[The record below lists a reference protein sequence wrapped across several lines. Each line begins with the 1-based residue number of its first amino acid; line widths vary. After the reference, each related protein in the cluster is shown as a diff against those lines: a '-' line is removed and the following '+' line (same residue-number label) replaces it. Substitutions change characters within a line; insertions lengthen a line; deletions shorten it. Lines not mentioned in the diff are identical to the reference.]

1 MFGLVLVKGLVKLAE
16 KRRFK
21 EEGMLDESE
30 AKVAEGLALEP
41 PPAPE
46 AEETDGGEVMWLR
59 KGFGLMDDD
68 AENVEIG
75 DVGAPDEPG
84 LEFAKPK
91 EVDMD
96 RWRGK
101 VIESGAVEVLLL
113 WLLLLWLL
121 LV

>member
-1 MFGLVLVKGLVKLAE
+1 MLALVVVKGLVKLAE

-30 AKVAEGLALEP
+30 AKVAVGLPLEP
-41 PPAPE
+41 PPPVPE
-46 AEETDGGEVMWLR
+46 AVEADGGEVMWLR
-59 KGFGLMDDD
+59 KGFGLMDD
-68 AENVEIG
+68 EGKVEIG

-84 LEFAKPK
+84 AVAKPK

-96 RWRGK
+96 RWRGNE
-101 VIESGAVEVLLL
+101 IESGAVGVLLL
-113 WLLLLWLL
+113 L